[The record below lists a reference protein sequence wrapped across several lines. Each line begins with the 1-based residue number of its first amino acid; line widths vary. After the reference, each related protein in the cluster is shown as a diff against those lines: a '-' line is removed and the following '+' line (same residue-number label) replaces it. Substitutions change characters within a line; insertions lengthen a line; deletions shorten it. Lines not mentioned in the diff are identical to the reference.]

1 MPFSLPK
8 LFPCNTSTSTPLQN
22 LSTNTKPDPNPN
34 PNPNALS
41 TPSTS
46 SRSLTSF
53 SSSTSSSPVTT
64 AMSDDA
70 TSVLTFPS
78 LPSLQCL
85 LPSSTSP
92 ISTSFLHLTSLKP
105 LSTASTTTSPPALT
119 ISQSSLLL
127 FTATPSTLATYELT
141 SLVLV
146 SSHPLA
152 PSAGA
157 VKSLV
162 ILPKSHGLLSAHQDT
177 LLRLWRHSSR
187 SGDLRLAG
195 SLPTLSDRLLRLPF
209 PKNYTLIRRH
219 HKRLWIQHADTVSA
233 LATAGEYIYS
243 VSWDKTLK
251 IWRTSDLR
259 CVQSIVAHDDA
270 INALAITPDGTVYT
284 GSADTKIRA
293 WSRAPGEK
301 KHALV
306 ATFDRHRSAVNALAI
321 SNDGSVLYSGA
332 NDRSIIVWEREESA
346 NHLAVVGALRGHGK
360 AILCLASVGDMLFS
374 GSSDRTVR
382 IWRRGREGR
391 EYSCLA
397 VMAGHVSV
405 VRSIVAVQMPKEKPG
420 TAESEEEYRVCSGS
434 FDGEVRVWKVRI
446 SGLS

>member
-8 LFPCNTSTSTPLQN
+8 FLPRHTFASLENHSAN
-22 LSTNTKPDPNPN
+22 PDPNQNLN
-34 PNPNALS
+34 PNLNALRN
-41 TPSTS
+41 PSSNCLSLS
-46 SRSLTSF
+46 SSC
-53 SSSTSSSPVTT
+53 STSSSPGTT
-64 AMSDDA
+64 AMSDDFA
-70 TSVLTFPS
+70 SVLTFPS

-92 ISTSFLHLTSLKP
+92 ISTSFLHLTSLKA
-105 LSTASTTTSPPALT
+105 LSPDSAASPPALT
-119 ISQSSLLL
+119 ISPSSLVLY
-127 FTATPSTLATYELT
+127 TASPSNLSTYDLT
-141 SLVLV
+141 SLDLV
-146 SSHPLA
+146 SSHPSA

-162 ILPKSHGLLSAHQDT
+162 ILPKSQGILSAHQDS

-219 HKRLWIQHADTVSA
+219 HKQLWIQHADTVSA

-251 IWRTSDLR
+251 IWRSSDLR
-259 CVQSIVAHDDA
+259 CVQSIKAHDDA
-270 INALAITPDGTVYT
+270 INALVIAPDGTVYT

-293 WSRAPGEK
+293 WARAPGEK
-301 KHALV
+301 RHALV
-306 ATFDRHRSAVNALAI
+306 ATFERHRSAVNALAI
-321 SNDGSVLYSGA
+321 SSDGSVLYSGA
-332 NDRSIIVWEREESA
+332 NDRSIVVWEREESA
-346 NHLAVVGALRGHGK
+346 NHLVVVGALRGHAK
-360 AILCLASVGDMLFS
+360 AILCLACVGDMLFS

-391 EYSCLA
+391 EYRCLG

-405 VRSIVAVQMPKEKPG
+405 VRSIVAVQMPKEKSG
-420 TAESEEEYRVCSGS
+420 AAEGEEEYRVCSGS
-434 FDGEVRVWKVRI
+434 FDGEVRVWQVRV
-446 SGLS
+446 SGLA